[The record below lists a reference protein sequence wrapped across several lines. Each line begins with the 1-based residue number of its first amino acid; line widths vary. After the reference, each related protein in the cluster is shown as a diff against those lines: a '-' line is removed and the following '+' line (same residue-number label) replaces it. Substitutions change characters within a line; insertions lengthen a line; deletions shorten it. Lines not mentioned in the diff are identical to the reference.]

1 MAELGSNTEED
12 LQLLD
17 IRIKQ
22 LKHEY
27 EGYFIGNRKREPR
40 MLRGEVQKIVSLY
53 ANLPIKN
60 TGLRFKFNNLRA
72 RYFSFKRHWDM
83 TVRKIEEGRYERHL
97 FKADLKDRDRA
108 AGRPTKG
115 GNARE
120 AGDGDLFSAYVSA
133 REACGQSAKGV
144 TPDKLQALLAK
155 QEAAIRTKYDCASV
169 KFRVVVEDGKAK
181 LKAAPVKT

>member
-72 RYFSFKRHWDM
+72 RYFSFKL
-83 TVRKIEEGRYERHL
+83 EEGRYERHL